1 MKKIKLLST
10 LSSLGVLTLTA
21 PLFVTSCSDNKP
33 QYSSDFNIVV
43 PYLNCNTWITQ
54 PGQGTKCELYYLGE
68 KYNDPL
74 VWSVN
79 ANGTQLE
86 DKISF
91 PDYQI
96 GSETYNDILYIRKIS
111 DDEDFT
117 KESKVTITASTRE
130 GQTQLFSKTLKIRPA
145 KKFILWFKGGLSNE
159 TLTQL
164 IPNSSSNKSSLEIV
178 KTIVGIMPTPLSW
191 NVFYDTDLFG
201 ENAFSIQQ
209 IGETW
214 YFTVNDN
221 IQLDDSP
228 KDGNILIQLNA
239 DDMGEK
245 VTFFFPCKVRVA
257 KVGINFAKNSQSAG
271 QIWGNI
277 FAMKKIAPANDQSV
291 DLSALPSTVA
301 VKQWGV
307 DTESELVSIDDNKI
321 TMKGSFFESTN
332 QLTVNVELTMKD
344 GKIITMPLQFWS
356 YEEPLK

>member
-33 QYSSDFNIVV
+33 QYSSDFNIVF
-43 PYLNCNTWITQ
+43 PYVNGNTWITQ

-145 KKFILWFKGGLSNE
+145 KKFILWFNGGLSN
-159 TLTQL
+159 
-164 IPNSSSNKSSLEIV
+164 
-178 KTIVGIMPTPLSW
+178 
-191 NVFYDTDLFG
+191 
-201 ENAFSIQQ
+201 
-209 IGETW
+209 
-214 YFTVNDN
+214 
-221 IQLDDSP
+221 
-228 KDGNILIQLNA
+228 
-239 DDMGEK
+239 
-245 VTFFFPCKVRVA
+245 
-257 KVGINFAKNSQSAG
+257 
-271 QIWGNI
+271 
-277 FAMKKIAPANDQSV
+277 
-291 DLSALPSTVA
+291 
-301 VKQWGV
+301 
-307 DTESELVSIDDNKI
+307 
-321 TMKGSFFESTN
+321 
-332 QLTVNVELTMKD
+332 
-344 GKIITMPLQFWS
+344 
-356 YEEPLK
+356 